1 MKGASLLQAIL
12 DSPTRHAIIVTDVD
26 GVILVWNKGA
36 ARIFAYA
43 DQEIVGLDARVLF
56 SADDVAHGV
65 PAKEMAAACRDG
77 CAADF
82 RWHVRKDGTLFW
94 ADGMLYPVR
103 NRAGVQ
109 LGYVKILR
117 DATAEKQTGD
127 ATSRLALEDSLT
139 GLPNRAE
146 FHNRFVDMA
155 ASAQRHGRSLILLMV
170 DLDRFKEVND
180 QLGHAAG
187 DAVLQQAAHRM
198 RALVRDTDFIGRLG
212 GDEFVILQAD
222 AEARQE
228 GGEVAEKIVEA
239 LSRPFGVHQR
249 EVRIGAS
256 IGLSAYPQDADT
268 LEALLIKAD
277 LALYRAKANG
287 RNRYCFY
294 AADMDVHAHRRS
306 LEHVQ
311 LRRAI
316 KARAFSLHYHPQIDA
331 ASGKV
336 RSVEAL
342 LRCSH
347 PFFAGYPAERLLAI
361 AVETGRM
368 RRLGLWACSR
378 AIEQMRKWQLLGW
391 HDLSLTLNFSRVE
404 LSDPRFARRVAGLL
418 AKFGLAPSQLEIDVA
433 ESQLSADFDATQ
445 IGALHRCGVSMAIDN
460 FGAGGL
466 SLKHLFEL
474 PIDTVKLD
482 LRFMPQLS
490 TDPRSRVVTHAISQ
504 LSQALGIRVVAERIE
519 SESQAAYLRSQCTAM
534 QGFYFAEPMAADELT
549 QWLRS
554 NAPLANL
561 PVAKTSGPGIE
572 VR

>member
-12 DSPTRHAIIVTDVD
+12 DSPTRHAIILTDVD

-36 ARIFAYA
+36 ARIFEYA
-43 DQEIVGLDARVLF
+43 DGEIVGLDARVLF

-65 PAKEMAAACRDG
+65 PDKEMAAACRDG

-117 DATAEKQTGD
+117 DATAEKNTGD

-180 QLGHAAG
+180 LLGHAAG
-187 DAVLQQAAHRM
+187 DAVLQQTAHRM

-222 AEARQE
+222 AGAPQE
-228 GGEVAEKIVEA
+228 GGEVAEKMVEA
-239 LSRPFGVHQR
+239 LGRPFHVNQC
-249 EVRIGAS
+249 EVQIGAS
-256 IGLSAYPQDADT
+256 IGLSAYPQDADN
-268 LEALLIKAD
+268 LDALLIKAD

-294 AADMDVHAHRRS
+294 AADLDVSAHRRS
-306 LEHVQ
+306 LEHMQ

-316 KARAFSLHYHPQIDA
+316 KECAFSLHYHPQIDA

-336 RSVEAL
+336 LAVEAL

-347 PFFAGYPAERLLAI
+347 PFFVGYPVERVLAI
-361 AVETGRM
+361 AVETGQM
-368 RRLGLWACSR
+368 RRLGLWACSQ
-378 AIEQMRKWQLLGW
+378 AIEQLRTWQLLGW
-391 HDLSLTLNFSRVE
+391 HDLSLTLNFSRIE
-404 LSDPRFARRVAGLL
+404 LANPRFARRVAGLL
-418 AKFGLAPSQLEIDVA
+418 AKFGLAPSQLEIGVA
-433 ESQLSADFDATQ
+433 ESQLSADFDTTQ
-445 IGALHRCGVSMAIDN
+445 IGALHRRGVAMAIDH

-466 SLKHLFEL
+466 SLKHLFDL

-482 LRFMPQLS
+482 LRFMPDIP
-490 TDPRSRVVTHAISQ
+490 TDPRSRLVTNAISQ
-504 LSQALGIRVVAERIE
+504 LSQALDIRVVAGRVE
-519 SESQAAYLRSQCTAM
+519 SESQAAYLRPLCAAM
-534 QGFYFAEPMAADELT
+534 QGFYFAEPMAADALT

-554 NAPLANL
+554 HAPLAIV
-561 PVAKTSGPGIE
+561 PAAQGSGSGME
-572 VR
+572 AR